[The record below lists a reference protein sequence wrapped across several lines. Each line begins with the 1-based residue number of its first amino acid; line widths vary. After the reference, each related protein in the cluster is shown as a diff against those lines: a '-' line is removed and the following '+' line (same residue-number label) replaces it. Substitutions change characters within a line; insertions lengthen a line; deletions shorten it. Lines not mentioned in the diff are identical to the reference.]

1 MTGSLRDQVYLSLR
15 DRVLNG
21 HWLATD
27 RFTEP
32 KLAKEL
38 GVSRTPVRE
47 ALTRLLADGLVQRED
62 YGYAVVVPS
71 MTTIRDLYEV
81 RIAVELRGIGRAIEN
96 PSVRHDQA
104 ALAAELNHWYAL
116 RADPPAPAPEFV
128 LEDERFHAA
137 LLASSGNLELV
148 EALTTVNRRIRA
160 VRMYDFLVEGRIET
174 SIAEHIE
181 IMERVQA
188 TELDKAL
195 RLLHEHIGA
204 SLEIVV
210 ERATRALTAR
220 NSHGPSIA

>member
-1 MTGSLRDQVYLSLR
+1 MGGPLRDQVYLTLR
-15 DRVLNG
+15 DEVLGGQWAAADRV
-21 HWLATD
+21 
-27 RFTEP
+27 TEP
-32 KLAKEL
+32 KLAARL

-47 ALTRLLADGLVQRED
+47 ALARLVADGLVQRAD
-62 YGYAVVVPS
+62 YGYGVVVPS
-71 MTTIRDLYEV
+71 MATIRDLYEL
-81 RIAVELRGIGRAIEN
+81 RIAVELRGIARAIEN
-96 PSVRHDQA
+96 PQVRHDPD
-104 ALAAELNHWYAL
+104 ALATELDHWYAL

-128 LEDERFHAA
+128 LEDERFHTA
-137 LLASSGNLELV
+137 LLAASGNPELV
-148 EALTTVNRRIRA
+148 SALGGVTRRIRA
-160 VRMYDFLVEGRIET
+160 VRMYDFLIEGRIET

-220 NSHGPSIA
+220 NSHGPTIG